1 MARFDI
7 YRNEG
12 GSGYLLDVQTDLLG
26 RLNTR
31 MVVPLLPL
39 GESIKPA
46 KRLNPVVEV
55 EGNKVVMATQFMAA
69 VPDSELRLAIINI
82 GDRQH
87 EISTALDM
95 LFLGF

>member
-7 YRNEG
+7 YCNEG
-12 GSGYLLDVQTDLLG
+12 GSGYLLDVQSDLLG
-26 RLNTR
+26 GLNTR

-46 KRLNPVVEV
+46 RRLNPVVKV
-55 EGNKVVMATQFMAA
+55 EGNSFVMATQFMAA
-69 VPDSELRLAIINI
+69 VPDSELRLAITNI
-82 GDRQH
+82 EGQQH